1 MHLDYNVFE
10 RIRVDFF
17 IIVLIF
23 FHPYSL
29 APRTATQL
37 AFSNNNNA

>member
-10 RIRVDFF
+10 GIRVDFI

-23 FHPYSL
+23 FHNYTL
-29 APRTATQL
+29 APRTVTQL
-37 AFSNNNNA
+37 AFSNNNTV